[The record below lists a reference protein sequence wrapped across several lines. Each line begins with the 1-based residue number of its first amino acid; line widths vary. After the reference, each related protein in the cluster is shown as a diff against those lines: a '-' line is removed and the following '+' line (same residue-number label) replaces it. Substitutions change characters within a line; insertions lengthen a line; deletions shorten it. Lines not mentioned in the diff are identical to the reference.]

1 MNHHDTGAAEA
12 AEVAEPT
19 TVPKAVIQLDSI
31 YRIYG
36 TGDVALRACDNV
48 GLSINHGEYC
58 SIMGQSG
65 SGKTTL
71 MNLIGCLDRP
81 TAGRYRLDGIDVS
94 TLGKRRLARIRNRK
108 IGFVFQRY
116 ELLSNLTALE
126 NVILPMMY
134 AGISMVARKKRAIS
148 ALSRMGLGNR
158 LDKKPYQLSGGQ
170 QQRVAIARAIV
181 NRPVLLLADEPTG
194 ALDTQS
200 AKEVI
205 SIFQDLHASGMTI
218 VTVTHSREVA
228 CYSQRIIMMRDGKI
242 LKDNITPETVA
253 QFAAL

>member
-1 MNHHDTGAAEA
+1 M
-12 AEVAEPT
+12 
-19 TVPKAVIQLDSI
+19 
-31 YRIYG
+31 
-36 TGDVALRACDNV
+36 ACDNV
-48 GLSINHGEYC
+48 ELTIESGEYC
-58 SIMGQSG
+58 AIMGQSG

-81 TAGRYRLDGIDVS
+81 TTGRYFLDGIDTS
-94 TLGKRRLARIRNRK
+94 RISKRQLARIRNRK

-134 AGISMVARKKRAIS
+134 AGIGLAERRKRAVM
-148 ALSRMGLGNR
+148 ALELMGLSHR
-158 LDKKPYQLSGGQ
+158 LDKKPSQLSGGQ

-228 CYSQRIIMMRDGKI
+228 CYSQRIIMMSDGKVTN
-242 LKDNITPETVA
+242 DNIAPA
-253 QFAAL
+253 DMSQFAAL